1 MKILHAPNNIVNIP
15 FLISKATKKLGYT
28 CETMTFNKYH
38 YNDASDYVIFPGKT
52 KIEKLELY
60 RKLKL
65 VSFMTYALMKYDV
78 FQFHTRVSFLPNHF
92 DTDLIVNLKKKY
104 FIYHHGSD
112 VIGNQNYLKHVPHS
126 KNAVEI
132 FISTPDLF
140 DCTPKS
146 SILIPQAIDCNYL
159 EKISTINKNYNKG
172 PSDSFLITH
181 AINREGAYNHKGSEI
196 IINAIEDLKKRGL
209 KINFKFFIGENHE
222 TVLKEIAKS
231 DLHIDQMKIGWYGT
245 ISAEA
250 MALGTPSACFIRPD
264 LEKYSKNLPII
275 RLNKSNITKTI
286 ENIILDG
293 DKRKNISQQGIDYV
307 MKTHNASV
315 IAKRLLKFY
324 ED

>member
-15 FLISKATKKLGYT
+15 FLISKATEKLGYT
-28 CETMTFNKYH
+28 CNTMTINKYH
-38 YNDASDYVIFPGKT
+38 YNDVSDYIMFTGRT

-60 RKLKL
+60 RKMKL
-65 VSFMTYALMKYDV
+65 VSFMTYAIMKYDI
-78 FQFHTRVSFLPNHF
+78 FQFHTRVSLLPNHF
-92 DTDLIVNLKKKY
+92 DADLIFKLKKKY

-126 KNAVEI
+126 KNANKI

-140 DCTPKS
+140 DFTPKS
-146 SILIPQAIDCNYL
+146 SILIPQAIDCNHL
-159 EKISTINKNYNKG
+159 EKIKTNKKNYNKG
-172 PSDSFLITH
+172 SSDSFVITH

-196 IINAIEDLKKRGL
+196 ILKAIESLKKKGL

-231 DLHIDQMKIGWYGT
+231 DLHIDQMKIGWHGT

-250 MALGTPSACFIRPD
+250 MALGTPSACYIRPD

-275 RLNKSNITKTI
+275 RLNKSNISQTI
-286 ENIILDG
+286 ENLILDG
-293 DKRKNISQQGIDYV
+293 DKRKNISQKGIAYA
-307 MKTHNASV
+307 METHNAPV
-315 IAKRLLKFY
+315 IAKKLLNLY